1 MKAAVYYENGAPNVF
16 RYEDVPDPECQ
27 ANGVVIRVEAVSIE
41 GGDTPAGSCADV
53 KQPAPLF
60 QSFSNYINPSSY
72 LMQSRLNRGS
82 NFGVLRIDD
91 ANDFKRRLQ
100 VEILGSAIRSF
111 SWEPA

>member
-1 MKAAVYYENGAPNVF
+1 MQRFGAAGDNELHHPSM
-16 RYEDVPDPECQ
+16 
-27 ANGVVIRVEAVSIE
+27 GVEGGRTFGGIE
-41 GGDTPAGSCADV
+41 RGDTPAGSCADV
-53 KQPAPLF
+53 KQPAPFF

-111 SWEPA
+111 RWEPA